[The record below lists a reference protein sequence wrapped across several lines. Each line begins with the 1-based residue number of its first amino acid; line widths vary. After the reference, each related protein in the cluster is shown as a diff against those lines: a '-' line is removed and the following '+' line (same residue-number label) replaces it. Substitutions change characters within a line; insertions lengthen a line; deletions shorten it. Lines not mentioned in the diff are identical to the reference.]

1 MNNAGKIVT
10 TGLGTAGAEVW
21 AGDGGPMTLVR
32 STSFDGS
39 LNGGAAIN
47 DAGTVAIYDRNGS
60 LTSESLGYV
69 SGGTFVPIAST
80 ATGYSTITRPSI
92 NNAGAIAFAAFHAGD
107 HLYRYANGI
116 LGDVTPQGFGH
127 SGDVAI
133 NGVGDIVYHQIVAG
147 ADRIR
152 VGTNTVITRGDPLFG
167 STVSILQ
174 LGSDSINDAGQVVF
188 QANLADGRSV
198 AVLAQVPEPALAL
211 LVPAIMLLRNRR
223 PRRLNA

>member
-1 MNNAGKIVT
+1 V
-10 TGLGTAGAEVW
+10 
-21 AGDGGPMTLVR
+21 
-32 STSFDGS
+32 
-39 LNGGAAIN
+39 IN
-47 DAGTVAIYDRNGS
+47 DAGTVAIYDRNGN

-69 SGGTFVPIAST
+69 SGGQYVPIATT

-92 NNAGAIAFAAFHAGD
+92 NDAGAIAFAAFHAGD

-116 LGDVTPQGFGH
+116 LNDVTPSGFGH

-133 NGVGDIVYHQIVAG
+133 NGLGDIAYHQITAG

-174 LGSDSINDAGQVVF
+174 FGSEGINDAGQVVF

-198 AVLAQVPEPALAL
+198 AVLAQVPEPALGL
-211 LVPAIMLLRNRR
+211 FIPAILLLRCRR
-223 PRRLNA
+223 PRKVNA